1 MRQARTTS
9 SPPSL
14 MAFTLCLSVNR
25 KVGPAMIIQIIIS
38 SPDLMN
44 HDHTKASSDVVSRS
58 LHGETCIT
66 YVLSN
71 NISIFA
77 NSFSFVEAHQELT
90 CCRSEY
96 SSHLEPGKSI
106 KLYI

>member
-1 MRQARTTS
+1 MSQARTTS
-9 SPPSL
+9 SPPL
-14 MAFTLCLSVNR
+14 FTLCLSVNR
-25 KVGPAMIIQIIIS
+25 KVGPVMIIKTIIS
-38 SPDLMN
+38 SPGLLN

-58 LHGETCIT
+58 LHGQIWIT

-77 NSFSFVEAHQELT
+77 NSFSFVVAHPDFG

-96 SSHLEPGKSI
+96 SSHLGPGKSI
-106 KLYI
+106 NSYSQ